1 MFRDKEMVND
11 YLNGL
16 NASLKGYAGYISE
29 SNNPALRQKFVELR
43 NRDEARQLKVYQYAL
58 QHGYYQPGQTATP
71 QEVQQV
77 QTELSR
83 GS

>member
-1 MFRDKEMVND
+1 MFQDKEMVND

-29 SNNPALRQKFVELR
+29 SNNPQLRQKFVELR

-58 QHGYYQPGQTATP
+58 QNGYYQPGQAASP
-71 QEVQQV
+71 QEIQQV
-77 QTELSR
+77 QTELSQ